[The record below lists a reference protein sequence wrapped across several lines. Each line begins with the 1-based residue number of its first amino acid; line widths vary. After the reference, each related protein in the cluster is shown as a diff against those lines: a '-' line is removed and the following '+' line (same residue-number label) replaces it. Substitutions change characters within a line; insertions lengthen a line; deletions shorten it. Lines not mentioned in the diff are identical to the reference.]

1 MSGKDGNGILK
12 HIKAVSLLEWAHL
25 TGPSGGRK
33 ELSTQ
38 NKQCCFPGAIP
49 APALT
54 GIPVP
59 QNPANLI
66 LPALA
71 N

>member
-1 MSGKDGNGILK
+1 MSGKDGNGILEP
-12 HIKAVSLLEWAHL
+12 IKADVLLEWARL

-33 ELSTQ
+33 ELSTRS
-38 NKQCCFPGAIP
+38 KQCCFPGAIP
-49 APALT
+49 PPAVT
-54 GIPVP
+54 GIPKP
-59 QNPANLI
+59 QIPANLI